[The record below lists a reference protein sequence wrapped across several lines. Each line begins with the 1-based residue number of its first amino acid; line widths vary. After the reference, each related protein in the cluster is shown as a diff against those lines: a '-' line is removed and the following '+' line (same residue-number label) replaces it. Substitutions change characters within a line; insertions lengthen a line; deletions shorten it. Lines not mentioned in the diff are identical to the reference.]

1 MTVMVQVAMVCLE
14 EEKIQVAMVCL
25 EEEENLVAM
34 VCQWSEPMLWL
45 VERSLMV
52 QLSNI
57 LASINFLSSYPQ
69 YNQCRT
75 S

>member
-1 MTVMVQVAMVCLE
+1 MVCLEEEIQVALVCLE

-45 VERSLMV
+45 GERSMLV
-52 QLSNI
+52 
-57 LASINFLSSYPQ
+57 
-69 YNQCRT
+69 
-75 S
+75 

>member
-1 MTVMVQVAMVCLE
+1 MVCLEEEIQVALVCLE

-52 QLSNI
+52 
-57 LASINFLSSYPQ
+57 
-69 YNQCRT
+69 
-75 S
+75 